1 MTALWPVYLFLI
13 GFIFV
18 LEFGVSRGFGR
29 PFSLRRTLI
38 QCVFAVIGL
47 THYFMIL
54 AA

>member
-1 MTALWPVYLFLI
+1 MIAYWPTYIFLI

-38 QCVFAVIGL
+38 QCVAATIGL
-47 THYFMIL
+47 TIYFAIL